1 MKKNLLLRCLVGA
14 PVGVVVSSVIT
25 IIFSLCLGQGEYFP
39 APHELIDWCGG
50 NATAAVAVQLIC
62 SLVVG
67 AVCGGSSVIWG
78 IEKWSLLKQTLIH
91 FSVIA
96 VPFFGIGYVMNWLPH
111 HIYGALCYVGGFIL
125 VYLIMWL
132 SIYFSIKVKNKKM
145 NKQLQEMQNEE
156 E

>member
-78 IEKWSLLKQTLIH
+78 IEKWSLLKQTFNTFFRLSPCR
-91 FSVIA
+91 FSGLA
-96 VPFFGIGYVMNWLPH
+96 TL
-111 HIYGALCYVGGFIL
+111 
-125 VYLIMWL
+125 
-132 SIYFSIKVKNKKM
+132 
-145 NKQLQEMQNEE
+145 
-156 E
+156 

>member
-78 IEKWSLLKQTLIH
+78 NRKMEFIKANFNT
-91 FSVIA
+91 
-96 VPFFGIGYVMNWLPH
+96 FFGYRRAVFRDWLR
-111 HIYGALCYVGGFIL
+111 YEL
-125 VYLIMWL
+125 VAASYLRRFVLRRRVYSCI
-132 SIYFSIKVKNKKM
+132 SYNVAFDIFFDKG
-145 NKQLQEMQNEE
+145 
-156 E
+156 

>member
-14 PVGVVVSSVIT
+14 PVGVLVSSVIT

-39 APHELIDWCGG
+39 APNELIDWCGG

-78 IEKWSLLKQTLIH
+78 IEKFSLLKQALIH
-91 FSVIA
+91 FS
-96 VPFFGIGYVMNWLPH
+96 
-111 HIYGALCYVGGFIL
+111 FISEPL
-125 VYLIMWL
+125 FWIVYDMIW
-132 SIYFSIKVKNKKM
+132 F
-145 NKQLQEMQNEE
+145 
-156 E
+156 